1 MAGAADKARFYLEQ
15 SVPELRELERK
26 ELFSRDEIT
35 AIAKKRSEFEHILNG
50 RGSASPSDFA
60 RYAEYE
66 MNLEALRKKR
76 AKRMGVKAGGHNG
89 QRRIMFILD
98 RATRKFH
105 GDLALWFQ
113 YLAYL
118 RSQKSTGK
126 KLKEVLTSVLRM
138 HPTKPDLWVW
148 GARTA
153 LDVDADMTSARGYM
167 QRGLRF
173 CKSSRQLWLEY
184 AKLEMVYV
192 AKIAAR
198 RQILGLDQERKKK
211 EEVIDDPDADMIALP
226 EVTAEDINPSL
237 PKDDGVDEVALQN
250 LANTPVLQGAI
261 PRAIFD
267 EAMKQF
273 QNDAKLAEQFFN
285 MFAEF
290 NRTPCTKGLLQYI
303 VDTLNKRNPTA
314 VSTQICN
321 FRLPVFGLEPTSP
334 EFPSALGKALQ
345 SIRTALQQ
353 SPLST
358 PLLAERAIIWLL
370 PILRQEELD
379 DALRKVL
386 SSSLRQYI
394 RALRDE
400 EQLANLV
407 SASQQAQRVD
417 DVRILFECWAKQWP
431 GSDLMLQTQASIA
444 V

>member
-1 MAGAADKARFYLEQ
+1 
-15 SVPELRELERK
+15 
-26 ELFSRDEIT
+26 
-35 AIAKKRSEFEHILNG
+35 
-50 RGSASPSDFA
+50 
-60 RYAEYE
+60 
-66 MNLEALRKKR
+66 
-76 AKRMGVKAGGHNG
+76 MGVKAGGHSG
-89 QRRIMFILD
+89 QRRVMFILD

-113 YLAYL
+113 YLTYL

-173 CKSSRQLWLEY
+173 CKNSRQLWLEY
-184 AKLEMVYV
+184 AKLEMLYV

-211 EEVIDDPDADMIALP
+211 EVADDLDADMIALP
-226 EVTAEDINPSL
+226 DVTAEDINPSL
-237 PKDDGVDEVALQN
+237 AKDDGVDEIALQN

-273 QNDAKLAEQFFN
+273 QNDPKLAEQFFD

-290 NRTPCTKGLLQYI
+290 DRTPCTKGLLQYI

-334 EFPSALGKALQ
+334 EFPSAVGKSLQ
-345 SIRTALQQ
+345 SIRTSLQQ
-353 SPLST
+353 SPLT
-358 PLLAERAIIWLL
+358 KHQLAEKAIMWLV

-386 SSSLRQYI
+386 SASLRQYI
-394 RALRDE
+394 RALQNE
-400 EQLANLV
+400 EQFANIV
-407 SASQQAQRVD
+407 SASQQAKHTD
-417 DVRILFECWAKQWP
+417 DVRILFEYWAKQWP
-431 GSDLMLQTQASIA
+431 GSDRLLQAQASME

>member
-1 MAGAADKARFYLEQ
+1 MLQ
-15 SVPELRELERK
+15 
-26 ELFSRDEIT
+26 DEIT

-50 RGSASPSDFA
+50 RGSSQPSDYA

-66 MNLEALRKKR
+66 MNLESLRKKR
-76 AKRMGVKAGGHNG
+76 AKRMGVKAGGHSG
-89 QRRIMFILD
+89 QRRVMFILD

-113 YLAYL
+113 YLSYL

-126 KLKEVLTSVLRM
+126 KLKEVLTAVLRM

-153 LDVDADMTSARGYM
+153 LDVDADMTSARAYM

-173 CKSSRQLWLEY
+173 CKTSRQLWLEY
-184 AKLEMVYV
+184 AKLEMIYV

-211 EEVIDDPDADMIALP
+211 AEQTAEDMDADMIALP
-226 EVTAEDINPSL
+226 EITAEDINPSL
-237 PKDDGVDEVALQN
+237 AKDDGVDKVALEN

-290 NRTPCTKGLLQYI
+290 DRTPCTKAILEHI

-321 FRLPVFGLEPTSP
+321 FKLPLFGLEPTSP
-334 EFPSALGKALQ
+334 EFPSALSKSLQ
-345 SIRTALQQ
+345 SIRASLQQ
-353 SPLST
+353 T
-358 PLLAERAIIWLL
+358 PQAKHLLAETAIMWIL
-370 PILRQEELD
+370 PILRQEDLD
-379 DALRKVL
+379 DGLRKVL
-386 SSSLRQYI
+386 TASLRQYV
-394 RALRDE
+394 RALQNE
-400 EQLANLV
+400 EQLANAV
-407 SASQQAQRVD
+407 SSLQEAKRLEDA
-417 DVRILFECWAKQWP
+417 RILTECWTRQWP
-431 GSDLMLQTQASIA
+431 SSDRLLQVQVSLE

>member
-1 MAGAADKARFYLEQ
+1 
-15 SVPELRELERK
+15 
-26 ELFSRDEIT
+26 
-35 AIAKKRSEFEHILNG
+35 
-50 RGSASPSDFA
+50 
-60 RYAEYE
+60 
-66 MNLEALRKKR
+66 MNLESLRKKR
-76 AKRMGVKAGGHNG
+76 AKRMGVKAGGHSG
-89 QRRIMFILD
+89 QRRVMFILD

-113 YLAYL
+113 YLTYL

-173 CKSSRQLWLEY
+173 CKNSRQLWLEY
-184 AKLEMVYV
+184 AKLEMLYV

-211 EEVIDDPDADMIALP
+211 EVADDPDADMIALP
-226 EVTAEDINPSL
+226 DVTAEDINPSL
-237 PKDDGVDEVALQN
+237 AKDDGVDEIALQN

-273 QNDAKLAEQFFN
+273 QNDPKLAEQFFD

-290 NRTPCTKGLLQYI
+290 DRTPCTNSLLQYI

-334 EFPSALGKALQ
+334 EFPSAVGKSLQ
-345 SIRTALQQ
+345 SIRTSLQQ
-353 SPLST
+353 SPLT
-358 PLLAERAIIWLL
+358 KHQLAEKAIMWLV

-386 SSSLRQYI
+386 SASLRQHI
-394 RALRDE
+394 RALQNE
-400 EQLANLV
+400 EQFANIV
-407 SASQQAQRVD
+407 SALQQAKHTD
-417 DVRILFECWAKQWP
+417 DLRILFEYWAKQWP
-431 GSDLMLQTQASIA
+431 GSDRLLQAQAA
-444 V
+444 MEV

>member
-1 MAGAADKARFYLEQ
+1 MAGADKARFYLEQ

-50 RGSASPSDFA
+50 RGTSSPSDYA

-66 MNLEALRKKR
+66 MNLESLRKKR
-76 AKRMGVKAGGHNG
+76 AKRMGVKAGGHSG
-89 QRRIMFILD
+89 QRRVMFILD

-113 YLAYL
+113 YLTYL

-173 CKSSRQLWLEY
+173 CKNSRQLWLEY
-184 AKLEMVYV
+184 AKLEMLYV

-211 EEVIDDPDADMIALP
+211 EVADDPDADMIALP
-226 EVTAEDINPSL
+226 DVTAEDINPSL
-237 PKDDGVDEVALQN
+237 AKDDGVDEIALQN

-273 QNDAKLAEQFFN
+273 QNDPKLAEQFFD

-290 NRTPCTKGLLQYI
+290 DRTPCTNSLLQYI

-334 EFPSALGKALQ
+334 EFPSAVGKSLQ
-345 SIRTALQQ
+345 SIRTSLQQ
-353 SPLST
+353 SPLT
-358 PLLAERAIIWLL
+358 KHQLAEKAIMWLV

-386 SSSLRQYI
+386 SASLRQHI
-394 RALRDE
+394 RALQNE
-400 EQLANLV
+400 EQFANIV
-407 SASQQAQRVD
+407 SALQQAKHTD
-417 DVRILFECWAKQWP
+417 DLRILFEYWAKQWP
-431 GSDLMLQTQASIA
+431 GSDRLLQAQAA
-444 V
+444 MEV

>member
-1 MAGAADKARFYLEQ
+1 MSGADKARFYLEQ
-15 SVPELRELERK
+15 SVPELHELERK

-35 AIAKKRSEFEHILNG
+35 AIAKKRSEFEHIVNG
-50 RGSASPSDFA
+50 RGTASPSDFA

-66 MNLEALRKKR
+66 MNLESLRKKR
-76 AKRMGVKAGGHNG
+76 AKRMGVKAGGHSG

-105 GDLALWFQ
+105 GDIALWFQ
-113 YLAYL
+113 YLSYL

-126 KLKEVLTSVLRM
+126 KMKEVLTSVLRM

-153 LDVDADMTSARGYM
+153 LDADADMTSARAYM

-173 CKSSRQLWLEY
+173 CKNSRQLWLEY
-184 AKLEMVYV
+184 AKLEMIYV

-211 EEVIDDPDADMIALP
+211 EDAAEDPDADMIALP
-226 EVTAEDINPSL
+226 DITAEDINPSL
-237 PKDDGVDEVALQN
+237 AKDDGVDEVALQN

-273 QNDAKLAEQFFN
+273 QNDPKLAEQFFD

-290 NRTPCTKGLLQYI
+290 NKTPCTKTLLQYI

-314 VSTQICN
+314 LSTQICN
-321 FRLPVFGLEPTSP
+321 FKLPLFGLETTSP
-334 EFPSALGKALQ
+334 EFPSALGKCLQ
-345 SIRTALQQ
+345 SIKASLQQ
-353 SPLST
+353 SQQT
-358 PLLAERAIIWLL
+358 KHQLAEQAIMWIL
-370 PILRQEELD
+370 PILQAEDLD
-379 DALRKVL
+379 DGLRKVL
-386 SSSLRQYI
+386 SASLRQYV
-394 RALRDE
+394 RSLQSED
-400 EQLANLV
+400 QLAGAVAAL
-407 SASQQAQRVD
+407 QQANRTEDARTLV
-417 DVRILFECWAKQWP
+417 ECWSRQWP
-431 GSDLMLQTQASIA
+431 GSERLLQAQASLA